1 MEEWFWIVLVIAV
14 IAYSLSPTA
23 QKNKKTQDSLK
34 KSKSYRK
41 SEKIVKDNN
50 IFALVS
56 FFVLLILGLGINLYG
71 MGEGDMGMFVF
82 GIILVLVSFIVP
94 FIITSSGEAKDERK
108 KIQKMFGEQEKE
120 ELYQEELIKEKARL
134 QARKEHKK
142 K

>member
-1 MEEWFWIVLVIAV
+1 MEEWFWIVLVVAV

-23 QKNKKTQDSLK
+23 QKNKKMQDSLK

-41 SEKIVKDNN
+41 SEKVVKDNN
-50 IFALVS
+50 ILAFVS
-56 FFVLLILGLGINLYG
+56 FFVLLILGLGINIYG

-82 GIILVLVSFIVP
+82 GIILVLASFIVP